1 MARASAYARKAPP
14 ELATRRIGRDVAM
27 HSTCTSPGVSH
38 VPAVLRICNAQANHV
53 LRCCAAAVRAAPRQ
67 YRARSV
73 FLLGFAIL
81 LRAFAMFL
89 NSSRRDCHVFAVLCG
104 AFGVALSIPCGSTLA
119 RTCRSCACRVVHR
132 DLEPANILAMLDQVG
147 TTVLHVTNFSKARD
161 LPRRGRRRLHAK
173 AFVDHANIKP
183 NTRVQGWTPGV
194 CTLFTAPRSCYG
206 AKIVTSESKKSLNF
220 SVGHARTE
228 WLVAALHIDGN
239 KTRHRRVPGY
249 SATARAKTQQSCVGN
264 VHAQRVASATTRR
277 SET

>member
-1 MARASAYARKAPP
+1 MPHDA
-14 ELATRRIGRDVAM
+14 LAVTLQCIQLALRPVCLMFLLCFALAM
-27 HSTCTSPGVSH
+27 PKPSH
-38 VPAVLRICNAQANHV
+38 LPV
-53 LRCCAAAVRAAPRQ
+53 LRCCAAAVRAAPRE

-104 AFGVALSIPCGSTLA
+104 AFGIALSIPCGSTLA

-161 LPRRGRRRLHAK
+161 LPRRGRRRLRAK
-173 AFVDHANIKP
+173 AFVDHASIKP

-194 CTLFTAPRSCYG
+194 CTLLYCAPELLWRQDRDER
-206 AKIVTSESKKSLNF
+206 VEEVSKFL
-220 SVGHARTE
+220 GEARP
-228 WLVAALHIDGN
+228 D
-239 KTRHRRVPGY
+239 
-249 SATARAKTQQSCVGN
+249 
-264 VHAQRVASATTRR
+264 
-277 SET
+277 